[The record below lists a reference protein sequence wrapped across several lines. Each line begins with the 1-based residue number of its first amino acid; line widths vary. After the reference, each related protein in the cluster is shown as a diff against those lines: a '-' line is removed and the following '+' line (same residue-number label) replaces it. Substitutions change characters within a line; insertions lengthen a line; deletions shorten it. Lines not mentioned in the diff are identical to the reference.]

1 MDKPLT
7 QTLTVRID
15 FVIVV
20 AGKKRFSQE
29 NINWFGNKRECTLS
43 PNSGMQRRRNVMLLD
58 IGGRRKSLG
67 QSKDQSMTQV
77 SSIYEE

>member
-29 NINWFGNKRECTLS
+29 PSKLLETLS
-43 PNSGMQRRRNVMLLD
+43 A
-58 IGGRRKSLG
+58 
-67 QSKDQSMTQV
+67 T
-77 SSIYEE
+77 